1 MDRSDAP
8 LDLVIVRIEPAG
20 EPWRELLP
28 FVARLARSE

>member
-1 MDRSDAP
+1 
-8 LDLVIVRIEPAG
+8 VIVRIEPAG